1 MSVPKIVE
9 ITYACNI
16 SETLQETIVRLV
28 CRKQIQ
34 QRVRV

>member
-9 ITYACNI
+9 ITYAGTV
-16 SETLQETIVRLV
+16 EETIVQGI
-28 CRKQIQ
+28 CRKKSQ